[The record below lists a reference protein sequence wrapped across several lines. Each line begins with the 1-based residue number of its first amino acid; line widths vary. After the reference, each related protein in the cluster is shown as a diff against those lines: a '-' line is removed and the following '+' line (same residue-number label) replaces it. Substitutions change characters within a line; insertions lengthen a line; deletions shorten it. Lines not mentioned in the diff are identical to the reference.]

1 MPHESPPDILARI
14 VEYKRREI
22 ADARALRAEA
32 DLERACHG
40 LPTARPFRTALL
52 NAPGMAVIAEVKRAS
67 PSAGVIR
74 ADFDPVAVA
83 RAYEAAGASCI
94 SVLTDEPSFHG
105 KLEYL
110 SMIRAAVNLPLLR
123 KDFLLDRYQLL
134 EARLAGADAVLLI
147 AEILPG
153 DELPRLLR
161 QAEELG
167 LEALVELYD
176 PQNLPRVLDAG
187 ARLVG
192 VNNRDLR
199 TFHVSLD
206 QTLAIAARVPPE
218 VCLVSESGI
227 KTGDDIARLKPAGVR
242 AILVG
247 ETLMRSGDIAATMRE
262 LTG

>member
-1 MPHESPPDILARI
+1 MSDVLQRI
-14 VEYKRREI
+14 VEYKQREV
-22 ADARALRAEA
+22 AEAQARLPEA
-32 DLERACHG
+32 DLAARCRA
-40 LPTARPFRTALL
+40 LPPVRPFRDALL
-52 NAPGMAVIAEVKRAS
+52 RRPGMAVIAEVKRAS
-67 PSAGVIR
+67 PSAGVIKE
-74 ADFDPVAVA
+74 DFDPVTIA
-83 RAYEAAGASCI
+83 RAYADAGAACI
-94 SVLTDEPSFHG
+94 SVLTDTPSFHG

-110 SMIRAAVNLPLLR
+110 SLVRAKVDVPLLR
-123 KDFLLDRYQLL
+123 KDFLLGRYQLL
-134 EARLAGADAVLLI
+134 EARLAGADCVLLI

-153 DELPRLLR
+153 DELAAMLR

-176 PQNLPRVLDAG
+176 PENLPRVLATG

-206 QTLAIAARVPPE
+206 QTLKLAPHVPAD

-227 KTGDDIARLKPAGVR
+227 KSGDDVRRLRAAGVR
-242 AILVG
+242 AVLVG

-262 LTG
+262 LSG